1 MMERKGSLDGKTVV
15 QSATVKGAVELQ
27 VEGTDQSL
35 GLFAQRSLGLALADE
50 RMGKSTGDPLKTF
63 GHGGAGTSIG
73 WADFDS
79 GLAVGYITNGFRGSP
94 TNNARLAAISQAVRD
109 ACI

>member
-1 MMERKGSLDGKTVV
+1 MMERKGALDGTRIFGEGTVRE
-15 QSATVKGAVELQ
+15 ATSLR
-27 VEGTDQSL
+27 VEGVDASL
-35 GLFAQRSLGLALADE
+35 GLFAQRSFGLALGDE
-50 RMGKSTGDPLKTF
+50 RMGKPSEDPINSF

-79 GLAVGYITNGFRGSP
+79 GLAVGYITNGYRASE
-94 TNNARLAAISQAVRD
+94 TNNPRLAAISQAIRD